1 MTDGGEQGGRAI
13 PVLNIGAMNGEADEQ
28 AGGVGDNVAFASL
41 DLLSGI
47 IARNT
52 AAFRGFDALA
62 VDDAGR
68 RTGLAAHRF
77 PGRHDKM
84 KTEEH
89 TSELQSLM
97 RISYAVFCLKKKNNT
112 TNQQHKQTIAR
123 PTYLH
128 RPLTPH
134 AERTH
139 STDTGLHARKQC
151 AATNDTTAP
160 QN

>member
-1 MTDGGEQGGRAI
+1 MWRFVFFKQKTAYEMRISDWSSDGCSSDRRMTDGGEQGGRAI

-84 KTEEH
+84 MVDRSQKTVVAD
-89 TSELQSLM
+89 
-97 RISYAVFCLKKKNNT
+97 RK
-112 TNQQHKQTIAR
+112 
-123 PTYLH
+123 
-128 RPLTPH
+128 
-134 AERTH
+134 
-139 STDTGLHARKQC
+139 STRLNSSH
-151 AATNDTTAP
+151 
-160 QN
+160 

>member
-1 MTDGGEQGGRAI
+1 MPQPGERMTDGGEQGGRAI

-68 RTGLAAHRF
+68 RTDRKSTRLNSSHSCASRMPSSAC
-77 PGRHDKM
+77 
-84 KTEEH
+84 T
-89 TSELQSLM
+89 
-97 RISYAVFCLKKKNNT
+97 KKK
-112 TNQQHKQTIAR
+112 R
-123 PTYLH
+123 
-128 RPLTPH
+128 
-134 AERTH
+134 
-139 STDTGLHARKQC
+139 
-151 AATNDTTAP
+151 
-160 QN
+160 

>member
-1 MTDGGEQGGRAI
+1 MRISDWSSDVCSSDLLDDVQGPAPDLVQRSSDVRSAIPSVSEEMPQPGERMTDGGEQGGRAI

-68 RTGLAAHRF
+68 RTGL
-77 PGRHDKM
+77 
-84 KTEEH
+84 
-89 TSELQSLM
+89 
-97 RISYAVFCLKKKNNT
+97 
-112 TNQQHKQTIAR
+112 
-123 PTYLH
+123 
-128 RPLTPH
+128 
-134 AERTH
+134 
-139 STDTGLHARKQC
+139 
-151 AATNDTTAP
+151 
-160 QN
+160 

>member
-52 AAFRGFDALA
+52 AAFSGFDALA
-62 VDDAGR
+62 VVDAGR

-84 KTEEH
+84 LVDLSQT
-89 TSELQSLM
+89 TSVGLVAE
-97 RISYAVFCLKKKNNT
+97 IPA
-112 TNQQHKQTIAR
+112 
-123 PTYLH
+123 H
-128 RPLTPH
+128 RGDRREVDRQLPPLTTS
-134 AERTH
+134 ACQKQRT
-139 STDTGLHARKQC
+139 
-151 AATNDTTAP
+151 
-160 QN
+160 